1 MIALPLSGYMIRGQ
15 TNINKQS
22 IKRTLRYMRIFNCI
36 AFISLLSFFM
46 ECDDTRYYYLG
57 GDLNYDQ
64 LEVNTTWIPSGK
76 FVTILEIIFRCNLL
90 QQIVTKNFS

>member
-1 MIALPLSGYMIRGQ
+1 
-15 TNINKQS
+15 
-22 IKRTLRYMRIFNCI
+22 MRIFNCI

-64 LEVNTTWIPSGK
+64 LEVNTTWIPNGK
-76 FVTILEIIFRCNLL
+76 FVTILEIIFRCYLL
-90 QQIVTKNFS
+90 QQFVTKNFS

>member
-1 MIALPLSGYMIRGQ
+1 MFSASLSTVMIALPLSGYMIRGQ
-15 TNINKQS
+15 TNNSKQS

-64 LEVNTTWIPSGK
+64 LELNTTWIPDSK
-76 FVTILEIIFRCNLL
+76 FVTNCLCHH
-90 QQIVTKNFS
+90 

>member
-1 MIALPLSGYMIRGQ
+1 
-15 TNINKQS
+15 
-22 IKRTLRYMRIFNCI
+22 MRIFNCI

-76 FVTILEIIFRCNLL
+76 FVINGRCHH
-90 QQIVTKNFS
+90 SPCHHSPY

>member
-1 MIALPLSGYMIRGQ
+1 
-15 TNINKQS
+15 
-22 IKRTLRYMRIFNCI
+22 MRIFNCI

-76 FVTILEIIFRCNLL
+76 FVTNGRCHHSSPYYMRHQKLQLTNILSIAIKCMVSA
-90 QQIVTKNFS
+90 QQI